1 LNRRTAFLV
10 IVVICLVISVAFV
23 LLLNNNQPARDD
35 IPPVV
40 TIIAPSPGEVL
51 TGSVIVV
58 LNATDEN
65 PVDMYEIYIDDQLKS
80 TTQSYTWDT
89 TTESNT
95 AHSVRCRARDTSEN
109 WGEDTISVSV
119 DNGGSN
125 NAPRISVSSPH
136 DGRVVSNTTTISV
149 SVTDEENLIAD
160 IYIDGSY
167 LTTANT
173 YDWNT
178 TVYTEGLHTI
188 RAQVTDSGGLMDSD
202 SIEVLVDNIESTIKP
217 FSGTFKVMTYN
228 IEESGFNPD
237 WKHVVWEENPDILI
251 LEETG
256 TFDDNGNSTLN
267 AIVNQFNAYFVNE
280 SPYVG
285 YCAQW
290 IYYYTSGEAILS
302 RFPVVSFNQIPVVP
316 LDDGSDYDVTHDF
329 IEAVV
334 DINGTNVHIFG
345 AHLKAMGGSNN
356 EWKRERET
364 EGIIN
369 YMDNLGDVPIIYL
382 SDQNS
387 FSPVDTGDLAP
398 HGDLG
403 YGPMT
408 MILYP
413 DDPTYGTYSS
423 TVHNFT
429 DVFRTLNPANPGYS
443 FGHQNPSYLSRI
455 DYIIVNSFFIDK
467 LLNSTCG
474 DTLSANT
481 GSDHYSVDVFIQW
494 NTTLIPAPASSKSA
508 TFIEAPPDSSGPAN
522 SRLDEETGP
531 YLCRPVKNILKIQR
545 SRMDISA
552 SQIQGIL
559 SIDGLRQRSWAADCD
574 LTRLFTIVIGSK
586 WTIT

>member
-1 LNRRTAFLV
+1 MIRNAIRWNSPCKAEEIILNRRTAFLV
-10 IVVICLVISVAFV
+10 IVVICLVVSVAFV
-23 LLLNNNQPARDD
+23 LLVYNNQP
-35 IPPVV
+35 
-40 TIIAPSPGEVL
+40 
-51 TGSVIVV
+51 
-58 LNATDEN
+58 
-65 PVDMYEIYIDDQLKS
+65 
-80 TTQSYTWDT
+80 
-89 TTESNT
+89 
-95 AHSVRCRARDTSEN
+95 
-109 WGEDTISVSV
+109 

-125 NAPRISVSSPH
+125 PRIALSSPH
-136 DGRVVSNTTTISV
+136 DGRVVSNTVTISV

-167 LTTANT
+167 LATANT

-188 RAQVTDSGGLMDSD
+188 RAQVTDSGGLTDSD
-202 SIEVLVDNIESTIKP
+202 SIDVLVDNVESTTKP

-228 IEESGFNPD
+228 ILESGINPD
-237 WKHVVWEENPDILI
+237 WKHVIWEENPDILI

-267 AIVNQFNAYFVNE
+267 AIVNQFNAYFANE

-302 RFPVVSFNQIPVVP
+302 RFPVVSFNQIPIVP

-334 DINGTNVHIFG
+334 NINDTNVHIFG
-345 AHLKAMGGSNN
+345 AHLKAGSGSTN
-356 EWKRERET
+356 EMRREREA

-369 YMDNLGDVPIIYL
+369 YMDNLGDVPIMYL

-387 FSPVDTGDLAP
+387 FSPEDTGDLAP
-398 HGDLG
+398 HSDLG

-408 MILYP
+408 MMLYP
-413 DDPTYGTYSS
+413 NDPTYGTFSS
-423 TVHNFT
+423 TVHNYT

-443 FGHQNPSYLSRI
+443 FGHLNPSYLARI
-455 DYIIVNSFFIDK
+455 DYIIVNSFFIGK

-474 DTLSANT
+474 DTPSAYT

-494 NTTLIPAPASSKSA
+494 NTTLIPAPASSESD
-508 TFIEAPPDSSGPAN
+508 TFIEAPPDLSGPAN
-522 SRLDEETGP
+522 SRPNEDTRLS
-531 YLCRPVKNILKIQR
+531 LWRPVKNILKIHV
-545 SRMDISA
+545 
-552 SQIQGIL
+552 
-559 SIDGLRQRSWAADCD
+559 SWARYGTKD
-574 LTRLFTIVIGSK
+574 LQGFEWVSPLHRFRESRP
-586 WTIT
+586 

>member
-1 LNRRTAFLV
+1 MPSDGIRHYNPGAVILNRRTAFLV
-10 IVVICLVISVAFV
+10 IVVICLVVSVTFV
-23 LLLNNNQPARDD
+23 LLVYNNQPAQDD
-35 IPPVV
+35 VPPVV
-40 TIIAPSPGEVL
+40 TITTPGPGEVL
-51 TGSVIVV
+51 AGSVVIVF
-58 LNATDEN
+58 NATDEN
-65 PVDMYEIYIDDQLKS
+65 LIDMYEIYIDDQLKS

-95 AHSVRCRARDTSEN
+95 AHSVRCRARDAFEN
-109 WGEDTISVSV
+109 WGENTISVSV

-125 NAPRISVSSPH
+125 SAPRISLDNPR
-136 DGRVVSNTTTISV
+136 DGRVVSNMTTISV

-167 LTTANT
+167 LITANS

-188 RAQVTDSGGLMDSD
+188 HAQVTDSGGLTDSE
-202 SIEVLVDNIESTIKP
+202 SIEVLVDNVESTTKP

-228 IEESGFNPD
+228 IEESGVNPD

-316 LDDGSDYDVTHDF
+316 LDDDSDYDVTHDF
-329 IEAVV
+329 IEAIV

-345 AHLKAMGGSNN
+345 AHLKAMSGSTN
-356 EWKRERET
+356 EWRREREM

-369 YMDNLGDVPIIYL
+369 YMDNLGDVPIMYL

-387 FSPVDTGDLAP
+387 FSPDDTGDLAP

-408 MILYP
+408 MMLYP
-413 DDPTYGTYSS
+413 DDPIYGTFSS

-429 DVFRTLNPANPGYS
+429 DVFRTLNPTDPGYS
-443 FGHQNPSYLSRI
+443 FGHQNPSLLARI
-455 DYIIVNSFFIDK
+455 DYIIVNSFFVDK

-494 NTTLIPAPASSKSA
+494 NTTSIPASASSKSA
-508 TFIEAPPDSSGPAN
+508 TFTEATPDRSSPAN
-522 SRLDEETGP
+522 SRLDEDTDP
-531 YLCRPVKNILKIQR
+531 YLWRPVKNILKVHVSWIRHGKKDLQGFEW
-545 SRMDISA
+545 ISPLHQFRE
-552 SQIQGIL
+552 S
-559 SIDGLRQRSWAADCD
+559 CP
-574 LTRLFTIVIGSK
+574 
-586 WTIT
+586 

>member
-1 LNRRTAFLV
+1 MV
-10 IVVICLVISVAFV
+10 SVAFV
-23 LLLNNNQPARDD
+23 LLVHNNQLARDD
-35 IPPVV
+35 VPPVV
-40 TIIAPSPGEVL
+40 TITTPSPGEVL
-51 TGSVIVV
+51 TGSVVITF
-58 LNATDEN
+58 NATDEN
-65 PVDMYEIYIDDQLKS
+65 PIEMYEIYIDDQLKS

-109 WGEDTISVSV
+109 WGEHTISVSV
-119 DNGGSN
+119 DNGDSN
-125 NAPRISVSSPH
+125 SAPRISLSSPH

-160 IYIDGSY
+160 IYIDDSY
-167 LTTANT
+167 LITANT

-178 TVYTEGLHTI
+178 TVYIEGLHTI
-188 RAQVTDSGGLMDSD
+188 RAQVTDSNGLTDSD
-202 SIEVLVDNIESTIKP
+202 SIEVLVDNVESTIKP

-256 TFDDNGNSTLN
+256 AFDDNGNSTLD

-334 DINGTNVHIFG
+334 NIKGTNVHVFG

-356 EWKRERET
+356 EWRRERET

-369 YMDNLGDVPIIYL
+369 YMDDLGDVPIMYL

-387 FSPVDTGDLAP
+387 FSPDDTGDLAP
-398 HGDLG
+398 RGDLG

-408 MILYP
+408 MMLYP
-413 DDPTYGTYSS
+413 DDSTYGIYSS
-423 TVHNFT
+423 TVHNFI
-429 DVFRTLNPANPGYS
+429 DVFRILNPTDPGYS

-455 DYIIVNSFFIDK
+455 DYIIVNSFFVDK

-481 GSDHYSVDVFIQW
+481 GSDHYSVDMFVQW
-494 NTTLIPAPASSKSA
+494 NTTLIPAPASSKLA
-508 TFIEAPPDSSGPAN
+508 TFIEAAPDRSGPAN
-522 SRLDEETGP
+522 SRSDEDTSP
-531 YLCRPVKNILKIQR
+531 YLWRPVKNILKIHVNLVRHGTKDLQGFER
-545 SRMDISA
+545 ISPLHKFRE
-552 SQIQGIL
+552 S
-559 SIDGLRQRSWAADCD
+559 CP
-574 LTRLFTIVIGSK
+574 
-586 WTIT
+586 